1 METPEIKAGLCFNR
15 EQGGLAQYFD
25 EIVNFPSITF
35 IVHKYNYTD
44 NGQMWG
50 ECTPYFDYVEPIG
63 T

>member
-1 METPEIKAGLCFNR
+1 MDRYLG
-15 EQGGLAQYFD
+15 GGL
-25 EIVNFPSITF
+25 IPSIPF

-44 NGQMWG
+44 DGQMWG